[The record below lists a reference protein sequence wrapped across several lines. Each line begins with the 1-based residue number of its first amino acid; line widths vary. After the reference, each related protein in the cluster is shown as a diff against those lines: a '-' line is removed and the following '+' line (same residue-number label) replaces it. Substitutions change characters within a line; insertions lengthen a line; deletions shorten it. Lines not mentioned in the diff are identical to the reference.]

1 MDRIKI
7 YLLTMFISLGFIAN
21 NVVFAVETEKE
32 LLSRDPLIP
41 LVNEQ
46 GEIRKDFKKPYN
58 EKISHE
64 VRLMGISK
72 IRDNFY
78 AFLDGE
84 MVKEGQVYKDFKVE
98 KIYADK
104 VVLSYGSKTFELKW
118 LTEEKK

>member
-1 MDRIKI
+1 M
-7 YLLTMFISLGFIAN
+7 LISLGFIAN
-21 NVVFAVETEKE
+21 TFVFAEETENQ

-46 GEIRKDFKKPYN
+46 GEFRRDFKKPYD
-58 EKISHE
+58 EKLSHE

-72 IRDNFY
+72 IGDKFF

-98 KIYADK
+98 KIYADRI
-104 VVLSYGSKTFELKW
+104 VLLYGSKTFELKW